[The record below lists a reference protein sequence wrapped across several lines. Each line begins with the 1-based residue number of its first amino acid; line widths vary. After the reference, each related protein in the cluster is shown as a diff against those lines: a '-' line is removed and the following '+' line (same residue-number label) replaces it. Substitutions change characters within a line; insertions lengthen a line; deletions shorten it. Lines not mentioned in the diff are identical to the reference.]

1 MSKERVKKHRDA
13 LKEKGYKQI
22 NVMISEEA
30 YEKLKVAQIRND
42 KNFSEMIELFIIK
55 DKILCKK
62 DSIFFSNL
70 KNNEKSVTS
79 NKINKKV
86 DK

>member
-1 MSKERVKKHRDA
+1 
-13 LKEKGYKQI
+13 
-22 NVMISEEA
+22 MISEEA
-30 YEKLKVAQIRND
+30 YEKLKIAQIRND

-70 KNNEKSVTS
+70 KKSVTS

>member
-1 MSKERVKKHRDA
+1 LSKERVKKHRDA

-30 YEKLKVAQIRND
+30 YEKLKIAQIRND

-70 KNNEKSVTS
+70 KKSVTS

>member
-30 YEKLKVAQIRND
+30 HEKIKVAQIRMN
-42 KNFSEMIELFIIK
+42 KNFSEVIN
-55 DKILCKK
+55 ILLLKERFLTKK
-62 DSIFFSNL
+62 DTLYYFKL
-70 KNNEKSVTS
+70 KKMEKGVTS
-79 NKINKKV
+79 NENKKKR

>member
-30 YEKLKVAQIRND
+30 YEKLKIAQIRND

-70 KNNEKSVTS
+70 KKSVTS

>member
-70 KNNEKSVTS
+70 KKSVTS

>member
-30 YEKLKVAQIRND
+30 YEKLKIAQIRND

-55 DKILCKK
+55 DKILCKTA
-62 DSIFFSNL
+62 SIFFSNL
-70 KNNEKSVTS
+70 KKSETS